1 MIQFNSISKLFL
13 SHVNLGHREGQVAAH
28 PAVGVDR
35 PGLLQG
41 HGGILPRH
49 ELHRVLL
56 RVRTRRHERVEQ
68 SLHVVVLRERVSHHS
83 VGVAGGG
90 DVVALEPTPE
100 QTDDLRRG
108 LRRETDG
115 RDVSL
120 WCLLANDVKFCVHRS
135 GLGDASRERRIPRNS
150 RVWGRTFSLS
160 MSFLII
166 ACSPA
171 SEKVRVVMY
180 LGSEDSNL
188 ISSLGANSPSSPSA
202 PAASVAGSSSV
213 LMRRV

>member
-1 MIQFNSISKLFL
+1 
-13 SHVNLGHREGQVAAH
+13 
-28 PAVGVDR
+28 
-35 PGLLQG
+35 
-41 HGGILPRH
+41 
-49 ELHRVLL
+49 
-56 RVRTRRHERVEQ
+56 
-68 SLHVVVLRERVSHHS
+68 
-83 VGVAGGG
+83 
-90 DVVALEPTPE
+90 
-100 QTDDLRRG
+100 
-108 LRRETDG
+108 
-115 RDVSL
+115 
-120 WCLLANDVKFCVHRS
+120 
-135 GLGDASRERRIPRNS
+135 
-150 RVWGRTFSLS
+150 

>member
-1 MIQFNSISKLFL
+1 MIQVNSISKLLL
-13 SHVNLGHREGQVAAH
+13 SHVNFGHREGQVAAH

-49 ELHRVLL
+49 ELHCLLL

-68 SLHVVVLRERVSHHS
+68 SLHVVVLRERVRHHG

-108 LRRETDG
+108 LRLGDG
-115 RDVSL
+115 HDVSESL
-120 WCLLANDVKFCVHRS
+120 VCV
-135 GLGDASRERRIPRNS
+135 GERR
-150 RVWGRTFSLS
+150 
-160 MSFLII
+160 
-166 ACSPA
+166 
-171 SEKVRVVMY
+171 E
-180 LGSEDSNL
+180 
-188 ISSLGANSPSSPSA
+188 
-202 PAASVAGSSSV
+202 
-213 LMRRV
+213 